1 MKMFSFE
8 RVSCFNFQLA
18 GARLAYYV
26 VRQPNQPAE
35 SEGGLGLKIYQASAI
50 LFLTALNK
58 EQST

>member
-50 LFLTALNK
+50 LFLTALN
-58 EQST
+58 